1 MNNRVMALYSE
12 ETDNP
17 KPIGVVF
24 ADLNGLKRVNDQAG
38 HRAGDLMLKNAAM
51 VLQNAFVDNEVYR
64 AGGDEFL
71 ILIPDGNIEEI
82 KGRVSLMKKLANN
95 YDNVSFAVGYCVDED
110 SRNVRQAMK
119 LADELMYKDKE
130 EFYKLHPEKRRV

>member
-1 MNNRVMALYSE
+1 MIDFVL
-12 ETDNP
+12 D
-17 KPIGVVF
+17 
-24 ADLNGLKRVNDQAG
+24 DLCGEA
-38 HRAGDLMLKNAAM
+38 LKNPCP
-51 VLQNAFVDNEVYR
+51 VLDS
-64 AGGDEFL
+64 L

>member
-1 MNNRVMALYSE
+1 
-12 ETDNP
+12 
-17 KPIGVVF
+17 
-24 ADLNGLKRVNDQAG
+24 
-38 HRAGDLMLKNAAM
+38 MLKNAAM